1 MMKTKRPLLKKII
14 TQNCQ
19 VLGFITQNCQ
29 VLGFMIRCT
38 QYEKPIPVPKDRFAF
53 SFVLSQKKLA

>member
-1 MMKTKRPLLKKII
+1 MIKSLYCII
-14 TQNCQ
+14 GVVYFIIADHY
-19 VLGFITQNCQ
+19 VLITQNCQ